1 MSEDIIEDSIVPDEG
16 PIEEPAEPPVENPE
30 DPSVEEPSTEGEI
43 IDPPI
48 EPEPQ
53 EPPVEE
59 PPVEDEVIDTPVV
72 PEPVFEPDPEPEPE
86 DPTPPNIEEPGVEED
101 VIVISE
107 PEPEPIPEPEPEPQP
122 EFITQVFYEEVYTIP
137 VDCVEVAPPP
147 FYRPRWDGEQWVEEG
162 VRPADPPHVPT
173 PEEKIAAQEDQ
184 ITMLEMALVDSF
196 EQSLELQT
204 QNELAMVEMYE
215 LMFG

>member
-1 MSEDIIEDSIVPDEG
+1 MSEDIIEDPIVPDEG
-16 PIEEPAEPPVENPE
+16 PVENPE
-30 DPSVEEPSTEGEI
+30 NPPVEE
-43 IDPPI
+43 PPI
-48 EPEPQ
+48 EPEPE

-72 PEPVFEPDPEPEPE
+72 PEPIFEPEPEPEPE
-86 DPTPPNIEEPGVEED
+86 DSSPPNVEDLVIEEEAPVATELAVGPP
-101 VIVISE
+101 
-107 PEPEPIPEPEPEPQP
+107 PEPEPEPEPQP

-137 VDCVEVAPPP
+137 ADCVEVAPPP